1 MTQEKVSVCFVCM
14 GNICR
19 SPTAEGIFI
28 QLVEQA
34 GLRDRFMID
43 SAGTSAH
50 HEGERA
56 DPRSREYAESRG
68 VDLPSVSRLFRA
80 YDFERF
86 DYVIA
91 MDSRNHNDM
100 ARLASVTQRPKLHMM
115 RSFDATALTKGAGS
129 LDVPD
134 PYYGSGDGFARVFDI
149 CMAGCI
155 GLLAHIRANELR

>member
-1 MTQEKVSVCFVCM
+1 M

-34 GLRDRFMID
+34 GLRDRFVID
-43 SAGTSAH
+43 SAGTSAY

-56 DPRSREYAESRG
+56 DSRSREHAESRG
-68 VDLPSVSRLFRA
+68 VELPSISRMFRA

-91 MDSRNHNDM
+91 MDSRNHNDIE
-100 ARLASVTQRPKLHMM
+100 RLATVAQRPKLHML
-115 RSFDATALTKGAGS
+115 RSFDPAVSTKGAGS

-134 PYYGSGDGFARVFDI
+134 PYYSSGDGFARVFDI

-155 GLLAHIRANELR
+155 GLLAHIRATNLR